1 MLLRMLTVIVVAFI
15 LFFTSLGAISLW
27 DPDEPRQAIMARE
40 MMDRGD
46 YIHPYLNGVPYL
58 EKPPFYSWMII
69 VAAKIRG
76 NLDEFSSRA
85 PSAIAATLLLLV
97 TFFLGRM
104 LAGVQAGFLSALILA
119 VNYQYLS
126 NARESIMDMT
136 FAFFIGLTIFLNYVA
151 LTKDRKSL
159 FVLSFIPASLAIL
172 TKGPAGLVIP
182 AAVTFIY
189 LIVCRQWKRYLI
201 PIAVGCILSAALAS
215 IWFFVAGDEYIR
227 EFIFHQ
233 NITRYTNAFDH
244 KESLF
249 YYFHKL
255 FFNFLPWSIVLPFA
269 LVHAWKKK
277 YWLPFMWF
285 VVTFLFF
292 ELSQSKRAIYLLSLY
307 PACALLCGMYLKDN
321 WEMLVE
327 KSGTSLILKLF
338 AILLVLMPVAAIIAL
353 PFLPSSDVIDVFKN
367 GPSSLYAYLSFLCI
381 AAVLFFVMLLKRSDK
396 PAIFF
401 FILYLVA
408 AGVFYN
414 SYYMPLIDKSSK
426 SLRLITDQLE
436 PYKKTKEFYTLGF
449 NSAGIIFYVG
459 KPVQQK
465 ILDIEEIKKSKDD
478 ILLIVEDKPSAHLK
492 KKLEEA
498 FQPVKRV
505 KYEREYYTFYVRK
518 ENG

>member
-1 MLLRMLTVIVVAFI
+1 MLTVIALAFI
-15 LFFTSLGAISLW
+15 LFFTSLGATSLW

-69 VAAKIRG
+69 IAAKIRG
-76 NLDEFSSRA
+76 NLDELASRA
-85 PSAIAATLLLLV
+85 PSAVAATLLMLV

-104 LAGVQAGFLSALILA
+104 LVGVQCGFLSAIILA

-136 FAFFIGLTIFLNYVA
+136 FVFFMGLTIFLNYVA
-151 LTKDRKSL
+151 LAKDRRFL
-159 FVLSFIPASLAIL
+159 FVFSFIPASLAIL

-189 LIVCRQWKRYLI
+189 LIACRKWKRYLI
-201 PIAVGCILSAALAS
+201 PLAAGCILSAALAS
-215 IWFFVAGDEYIR
+215 IWFFVAGDEYVR
-227 EFIFHQ
+227 EFIFRQ

-244 KESLF
+244 RESLF
-249 YYFHKL
+249 YYFRKL
-255 FFNFLPWSIVLPFA
+255 FFNFLPWSIALPFA
-269 LVHAWKKK
+269 LFHAWKKK
-277 YWLPFMWF
+277 YWLPFIWF

-292 ELSQSKRAIYLLSLY
+292 ELSQSKRAIYLLALY
-307 PACALLCGMYLKDN
+307 PACALLCGMYLNDN
-321 WEMLVE
+321 WEKLVN
-327 KSGTSLILKLF
+327 KRGTNLILKIFAGLL
-338 AILLVLMPVAAIIAL
+338 AILPVAATIAL
-353 PFLPSSDVIDVFKN
+353 PSLPPSDVIDMFKN
-367 GPSSLYAYLSFLCI
+367 GPLSLYAYLGFLSV
-381 AAVLFFVMLLKRSDK
+381 AALLFFVMLIKKSDK

-401 FILYLVA
+401 FIVYLLA

-414 SYYMPLIDKSSK
+414 SYYMPLIDKTSK
-426 SLRLITDQLE
+426 SLRLITDHLE
-436 PYKKTKEFYTLGF
+436 PYKKTKEFYTF
-449 NSAGIIFYVG
+449 NFDSAGIIFYVG
-459 KPVQQK
+459 KPIKKTV
-465 ILDIEEIKKSKDD
+465 DIEEIKKSKDD

-498 FQPVKRV
+498 FQPVKKV